1 MSKETINN
9 NSQTDS
15 RSDKLKL
22 FSIASVVLL
31 AAIIILGNFLFDKVL
46 GQALTF
52 DFSDTAQNS
61 ISKVSEEYINGLPQ
75 DSHIRIVGLFSRPE
89 NVAGT
94 SYQYIVPL
102 LDDYVKKSGGRITV
116 DYIDPNEQPSIIST
130 LDPTN
135 SYALASNAGN
145 YVVSYNGRLK
155 VIKPIECYSY
165 DVARYYSTGYYYING
180 NNTEFTFTNAMYSL
194 TQGFNVKAYIV
205 TGLKE
210 ETQVNISKV
219 LDAMAIEVSEIQV
232 SDNFTVPD
240 DCDLLILNGPNT
252 DISEKMYVAIS
263 DYLYNGG
270 KVFVAVDYSSNNVT
284 EKYDSLNK
292 LINQMNINIDPLLI
306 TENDPGYQRGGYSF
320 DTVVVAD
327 GVFAGYSS
335 SIPYY
340 HSLYARNVRTTDNV
354 SNAYTT
360 SSVLMT
366 SDNSSAVQVDENGNS
381 VDSAITTVGK
391 HYVAMFSR
399 SNSNSAEIFVFGTLA
414 FTSDS
419 YIEQYSLND
428 ANVDFFRSCVREL
441 TDNTTAAQLNIDT
454 KNVDN
459 FSIDSTKATASTA
472 TLMLII
478 FMIVIPVILIALAV
492 IVYMKRKNL

>member
-1 MSKETINN
+1 MSKEISITT
-9 NSQTDS
+9 SQTDS

-22 FSIASVVLL
+22 FSIGSVVLL
-31 AAIIILGNFLFDKVL
+31 VAIIFLGNFLFDKVL

-61 ISKVSEEYINGLPQ
+61 ISQVSEEYLNGLPQ
-75 DSHIRIVGLFSRPE
+75 DSHIRIVGLFSRPD

-102 LDDYVKKSGGRITV
+102 LDDYVKKSGGRVTV
-116 DYIDPNEQPSIIST
+116 DYIDPNEQPSIISS

-135 SYALASNAGN
+135 SYDLASNVGN
-145 YVVSYNGRLK
+145 YVVSYNGRIK
-155 VIKPIECYSY
+155 VITPIDCYSY

-210 ETQVNISKV
+210 ETQVNLSKV
-219 LDAMAIEVSEIQV
+219 LDAMAIEVSELQV
-232 SDNFTVPD
+232 SENFTVPD

-252 DISEKMYVAIS
+252 DISEKMYVAVS
-263 DYLYNGG
+263 DYLYKGG
-270 KVFVAVDYSSNNVT
+270 KVFIAVDYSTSNVT
-284 EKYDSLNK
+284 EKYDRLNK
-292 LINQMNINIDPLLI
+292 LINQMNLNVDPLLVS
-306 TENDPGYQRGGYSF
+306 ENDPGFQRSGYSV
-320 DTVVVAD
+320 DTVVVAE
-327 GVFAGYSS
+327 GTFADYASV
-335 SIPYY
+335 PYY
-340 HSLYARNVRTTDNV
+340 HSIYARNVRAVDNAN
-354 SNAYTT
+354 SSYTT
-360 SSVLMT
+360 YSVLAT
-366 SDNSSAVQVDENGNS
+366 SENSSAVQVDENGNS
-381 VDSAITTVGK
+381 IDSGITTVGK
-391 HYVAMFSR
+391 HYVAMYSC
-399 SNSNSAEIFVFGTLA
+399 SNSTSAELFVFGTLA

-428 ANVDFFRSCVREL
+428 ANVDFFRACVREL
-441 TDNTTAAQLNIDT
+441 TDNKTGDLLNIAT

-472 TLMLII
+472 TWMMII
-478 FMIVIPVILIALAV
+478 FMIIIPVLLIAMAV
-492 IVYMKRKNL
+492 VVYTKRKNL